1 MIYGQFFGIVKI
13 SLKYQER
20 KNYHEKKFL
29 IIGTITAAACAA
41 GFGCAEKKE
50 GPQTIII
57 ELADP
62 TDIEESNM
70 ADESASTEVPE
81 TEFESESFAEEM
93 TTDSSDEKYPQIEGL
108 SDNVTLSYTQIGSDD
123 PIIGLVIA
131 DILPDIHAKDL
142 DITNVQAYI
151 DDEEAVPYGDVT
163 FSLDVDPDS
172 QVVLYKLDENGK
184 ITSEQLEVTDGT
196 VSYQTSK
203 CGRWLVISSHL
214 ESETE
219 TETIE
224 SESETASE

>member
-1 MIYGQFFGIVKI
+1 M
-13 SLKYQER
+13 R
-20 KNYHEKKFL
+20 KKFF

-41 GFGCAEKKE
+41 VSGCAEKKE

-62 TDIEESNM
+62 TDIEESSM

-151 DDEEAVPYGDVT
+151 DDEEVVPYGDVT

-203 CGRWLVISSHL
+203 CGRWLVINSHL

-219 TETIE
+219 TETM
-224 SESETASE
+224 ESETASK

>member
-1 MIYGQFFGIVKI
+1 M
-13 SLKYQER
+13 R
-20 KNYHEKKFL
+20 KKFF

-41 GFGCAEKKE
+41 VSGCAEKKE

-62 TDIEESNM
+62 TDIEESSM

-81 TEFESESFAEEM
+81 TEFESESFAEEI
-93 TTDSSDEKYPQIEGL
+93 TTDSDERYPQIEGL

-142 DITNVQAYI
+142 NITNVQAYI
-151 DDEEAVPYGDVT
+151 DDEEVVPYGDVT
-163 FSLDVDPDS
+163 FSMDVDPDS

-203 CGRWLVISSHL
+203 CGRWLIISSNL

-219 TETIE
+219 TETME
-224 SESETASE
+224 SESETASK

>member
-1 MIYGQFFGIVKI
+1 M
-13 SLKYQER
+13 R
-20 KNYHEKKFL
+20 KNFL
-29 IIGTITAAACAA
+29 IIGTITAACAA
-41 GFGCAEKKE
+41 VSGCAEKKE

-62 TDIEESNM
+62 TDIEEFSM

-81 TEFESESFAEEM
+81 TEFESESFAEEI
-93 TTDSSDEKYPQIEGL
+93 TTESDERYPQIEGL
-108 SDNVTLSYTQIGSDD
+108 SDNVTLSYTQIGSND

-142 DITNVQAYI
+142 DITNVQTYI
-151 DDEEAVPYGDVT
+151 DDEEVVPYGDVT
-163 FSLDVDPDS
+163 FSMDVDPDS

-196 VSYQTSK
+196 VSYQTSQ

-219 TETIE
+219 TIE
-224 SESETASE
+224 SESETTSK

>member
-1 MIYGQFFGIVKI
+1 M
-13 SLKYQER
+13 R
-20 KNYHEKKFL
+20 KKFF

-41 GFGCAEKKE
+41 VSGCAEKKE

-62 TDIEESNM
+62 TDIEESSM

-81 TEFESESFAEEM
+81 TEFESESFAEEI
-93 TTDSSDEKYPQIEGL
+93 TTDSDERYPQIEGL
-108 SDNVTLSYTQIGSDD
+108 LDNVTLSYTQIGSND

-151 DDEEAVPYGDVT
+151 DDEEVVPYGDVT
-163 FSLDVDPDS
+163 FSMDVDPDS

-219 TETIE
+219 TETM
-224 SESETASE
+224 ESETASK

>member
-1 MIYGQFFGIVKI
+1 MKGKI
-13 SLKYQER
+13 IMR
-20 KNYHEKKFL
+20 KNFL
-29 IIGTITAAACAA
+29 IIGTITAACAA
-41 GFGCAEKKE
+41 VSGCAEKKE

-62 TDIEESNM
+62 ADIEESSM

-81 TEFESESFAEEM
+81 SESESESDSFAEEI
-93 TTDSSDEKYPQIEGL
+93 TTDSDERYPQIEGL

-131 DILPDIHAKDL
+131 DILLDIHAKDL

-151 DDEEAVPYGDVT
+151 DDEEVVPYGDVT
-163 FSLDVDPDS
+163 FSMDVDPDS

-184 ITSEQLEVTDGT
+184 IASEQLEVTDGK

-203 CGRWLVISSHL
+203 CGRWLIINSHL

-219 TETIE
+219 TETME
-224 SESETASE
+224 SESETASK

>member
-1 MIYGQFFGIVKI
+1 M
-13 SLKYQER
+13 R
-20 KNYHEKKFL
+20 KNFL
-29 IIGTITAAACAA
+29 IIGTITAACAA
-41 GFGCAEKKE
+41 VSGCAEKKE

-62 TDIEESNM
+62 ADIEESSM

-81 TEFESESFAEEM
+81 SESFAEEIA
-93 TTDSSDEKYPQIEGL
+93 TDSDERYPQIEGL

-151 DDEEAVPYGDVT
+151 DDEEVVPYGDVT
-163 FSLDVDPDS
+163 FSMDVDPDS

-184 ITSEQLEVTDGT
+184 IASEQLEVTDGT

-203 CGRWLVISSHL
+203 CGRWLIINSHL

-219 TETIE
+219 TETME
-224 SESETASE
+224 SESETASK

>member
-1 MIYGQFFGIVKI
+1 M
-13 SLKYQER
+13 R
-20 KNYHEKKFL
+20 KNFL
-29 IIGTITAAACAA
+29 IIGMITAAACATVA
-41 GFGCAEKKE
+41 GCAEKKE

-62 TDIEESNM
+62 ADIEESSM

-81 TEFESESFAEEM
+81 TESESESFAEEM
-93 TTDSSDEKYPQIEGL
+93 TTASSDEKYPQIGGL

-151 DDEEAVPYGDVT
+151 DDEEAVPYEDVT
-163 FSLDVDPDS
+163 FSMDVDPDS

-203 CGRWLVISSHL
+203 CGRWLVINSHL

-219 TETIE
+219 TETME
-224 SESETASE
+224 LESETASK

>member
-1 MIYGQFFGIVKI
+1 M
-13 SLKYQER
+13 R
-20 KNYHEKKFL
+20 KNFL
-29 IIGTITAAACAA
+29 IIGTITAACAA
-41 GFGCAEKKE
+41 VSGCAEKKE

-62 TDIEESNM
+62 ADIEESSM

-81 TEFESESFAEEM
+81 SESFAEEIA
-93 TTDSSDEKYPQIEGL
+93 TDSDERYPQIEGL

-131 DILPDIHAKDL
+131 DLLPDIHAKDL

-151 DDEEAVPYGDVT
+151 DDEEVVPYGDVT
-163 FSLDVDPDS
+163 FSMDVDPDS

-184 ITSEQLEVTDGT
+184 IASEQLEVTDGT

-203 CGRWLVISSHL
+203 CGRWLIISSNL

-219 TETIE
+219 TETME
-224 SESETASE
+224 LESETESK

>member
-1 MIYGQFFGIVKI
+1 M
-13 SLKYQER
+13 R
-20 KNYHEKKFL
+20 KNFL

-41 GFGCAEKKE
+41 VSGCAEKKE

-62 TDIEESNM
+62 ADIEESSM

-81 TEFESESFAEEM
+81 SFAEEI
-93 TTDSSDEKYPQIEGL
+93 TTDSDERYPQIEGL

-151 DDEEAVPYGDVT
+151 DDEEVVPYGDVT
-163 FSLDVDPDS
+163 FSMDVDPDS

-203 CGRWLVISSHL
+203 CGRWLIISSNL

-219 TETIE
+219 TETME
-224 SESETASE
+224 SESETVIK

>member
-1 MIYGQFFGIVKI
+1 MKGKI
-13 SLKYQER
+13 IMR
-20 KNYHEKKFL
+20 KNFL
-29 IIGTITAAACAA
+29 IIGMITAAACAA
-41 GFGCAEKKE
+41 VSGCAEKKE

-62 TDIEESNM
+62 ADIEESSM

-81 TEFESESFAEEM
+81 SESFAEEIA
-93 TTDSSDEKYPQIEGL
+93 TDSDERYPQIEGL

-151 DDEEAVPYGDVT
+151 DDEEVVPYGDVT
-163 FSLDVDPDS
+163 FSMDVDPDS

-184 ITSEQLEVTDGT
+184 IASEQLEVTDGT

-203 CGRWLVISSHL
+203 CGRWLIISSNL

-219 TETIE
+219 TETME
-224 SESETASE
+224 SDSETASK

>member
-1 MIYGQFFGIVKI
+1 M
-13 SLKYQER
+13 R
-20 KNYHEKKFL
+20 KNFL
-29 IIGTITAAACAA
+29 IIGMITAAACTAVY
-41 GFGCAEKKE
+41 GCAEKKE

-62 TDIEESNM
+62 ADIEESSM
-70 ADESASTEVPE
+70 ANESASTEVPE
-81 TEFESESFAEEM
+81 SFAEEI
-93 TTDSSDEKYPQIEGL
+93 TTDSDERYPQIEGL
-108 SDNVTLSYTQIGSDD
+108 SNNVTLSCTQIGSDD

-151 DDEEAVPYGDVT
+151 DDEEVVPYGDVT
-163 FSLDVDPDS
+163 FSMDVDPDS

-184 ITSEQLEVTDGT
+184 IASEQLEVTDGT

-203 CGRWLVISSHL
+203 CGRWLIINSHL

-219 TETIE
+219 TETMK
-224 SESETASE
+224 SESETASKVMTTR

>member
-1 MIYGQFFGIVKI
+1 MKGKI
-13 SLKYQER
+13 IMR
-20 KNYHEKKFL
+20 KNFL
-29 IIGTITAAACAA
+29 IIGTITAACAA
-41 GFGCAEKKE
+41 VSGCAEKKE
-50 GPQTIII
+50 APQTIII

-62 TDIEESNM
+62 ADIEESSM

-81 TEFESESFAEEM
+81 SESESFAEEI
-93 TTDSSDEKYPQIEGL
+93 TTDSDERYPQIEGL

-142 DITNVQAYI
+142 NITNVQAYI
-151 DDEEAVPYGDVT
+151 DDEEVVPYGDVT
-163 FSLDVDPDS
+163 FSMDVDPDS

-203 CGRWLVISSHL
+203 CGRWLIISSNL

-219 TETIE
+219 TETME
-224 SESETASE
+224 SESETASK

>member
-1 MIYGQFFGIVKI
+1 M
-13 SLKYQER
+13 
-20 KNYHEKKFL
+20 
-29 IIGTITAAACAA
+29 ITAATCAV
-41 GFGCAEKKE
+41 GSGCTEKKE

-62 TDIEESNM
+62 ADIEESSM
-70 ADESASTEVPE
+70 ADESASTEMPE

-219 TETIE
+219 TETME
-224 SESETASE
+224 LESETASK

>member
-1 MIYGQFFGIVKI
+1 M
-13 SLKYQER
+13 R
-20 KNYHEKKFL
+20 KNFL
-29 IIGTITAAACAA
+29 IIGMITAAACTAVY
-41 GFGCAEKKE
+41 GCAEKKE

-62 TDIEESNM
+62 ADIEESSM
-70 ADESASTEVPE
+70 ANESASTEVPE
-81 TEFESESFAEEM
+81 SESESFAEEI
-93 TTDSSDEKYPQIEGL
+93 TTDSDERYPQIEGL
-108 SDNVTLSYTQIGSDD
+108 SNNVTLSCTQIGSDD

-142 DITNVQAYI
+142 NITNVQAYI
-151 DDEEAVPYGDVT
+151 DDEEVVPYGDVT
-163 FSLDVDPDS
+163 FSMDVDPDS

-203 CGRWLVISSHL
+203 CGRWLIISSNL

-219 TETIE
+219 TETME
-224 SESETASE
+224 SESETASK

>member
-1 MIYGQFFGIVKI
+1 M
-13 SLKYQER
+13 R
-20 KNYHEKKFL
+20 KNFL
-29 IIGTITAAACAA
+29 IIGTITAACAA
-41 GFGCAEKKE
+41 VSGCAEKKE

-62 TDIEESNM
+62 ADIEESSM

-81 TEFESESFAEEM
+81 SESESFAEEI
-93 TTDSSDEKYPQIEGL
+93 TTDSDERYPQIEGL

-131 DILPDIHAKDL
+131 DIHAKDL

-151 DDEEAVPYGDVT
+151 DDEEVVPYGDVT
-163 FSLDVDPDS
+163 FSMDVDPDS

-184 ITSEQLEVTDGT
+184 IASEQLEVTDGT

-203 CGRWLVISSHL
+203 CGRWLIINSHL

-219 TETIE
+219 TETMK
-224 SESETASE
+224 SESETASK

>member
-1 MIYGQFFGIVKI
+1 M
-13 SLKYQER
+13 R
-20 KNYHEKKFL
+20 KKFF

-41 GFGCAEKKE
+41 VSGCAEKKE

-62 TDIEESNM
+62 TDIEESSM

-81 TEFESESFAEEM
+81 TEFESESFAEEI
-93 TTDSSDEKYPQIEGL
+93 TTDSDERYPQIEGL
-108 SDNVTLSYTQIGSDD
+108 SDNVTLSYTQIESND

-151 DDEEAVPYGDVT
+151 DDEEVVLYGDVT
-163 FSLDVDPDS
+163 FSMDVDPDS

-184 ITSEQLEVTDGT
+184 ITSEQLEVTDGI

-219 TETIE
+219 TETM
-224 SESETASE
+224 ESETASK

>member
-1 MIYGQFFGIVKI
+1 M
-13 SLKYQER
+13 R
-20 KNYHEKKFL
+20 KNFL
-29 IIGTITAAACAA
+29 IIGTITAACAA
-41 GFGCAEKKE
+41 VSGCAEKKE

-62 TDIEESNM
+62 ADIEESSM

-81 TEFESESFAEEM
+81 SESFAEEI
-93 TTDSSDEKYPQIEGL
+93 TTDSDERYPQIEGL

-131 DILPDIHAKDL
+131 DILPDIHAKVL

-151 DDEEAVPYGDVT
+151 DDEEVVPYGDVT
-163 FSLDVDPDS
+163 FSTDVDPDS

-184 ITSEQLEVTDGT
+184 IASEQLEVTDGT

-203 CGRWLVISSHL
+203 CGRWLIINSHL

-219 TETIE
+219 TETME
-224 SESETASE
+224 SESETASK

>member
-1 MIYGQFFGIVKI
+1 M
-13 SLKYQER
+13 R
-20 KNYHEKKFL
+20 KNFL
-29 IIGTITAAACAA
+29 IIGMITAAACTAVY
-41 GFGCAEKKE
+41 GCAEKKE

-62 TDIEESNM
+62 ADIEESSM
-70 ADESASTEVPE
+70 ANESASTEVPE
-81 TEFESESFAEEM
+81 SFAEEI
-93 TTDSSDEKYPQIEGL
+93 TTDSDERYPQIEGL
-108 SDNVTLSYTQIGSDD
+108 SNNVTLSCTQIGSDD

-131 DILPDIHAKDL
+131 DILPDIHAKNL

-151 DDEEAVPYGDVT
+151 DDEEVVPYGDVT
-163 FSLDVDPDS
+163 FSMDVDPDS

-219 TETIE
+219 TETM
-224 SESETASE
+224 ESETASK

>member
-1 MIYGQFFGIVKI
+1 M
-13 SLKYQER
+13 R
-20 KNYHEKKFL
+20 KKFF

-41 GFGCAEKKE
+41 VSGCAEKKE

-62 TDIEESNM
+62 TDIEESSM
-70 ADESASTEVPE
+70 ADESAEI
-81 TEFESESFAEEM
+81 
-93 TTDSSDEKYPQIEGL
+93 TTDSDERYPQIEGL
-108 SDNVTLSYTQIGSDD
+108 SDNVTLSYTQIGSND

-151 DDEEAVPYGDVT
+151 DDEEVVPYGDVT
-163 FSLDVDPDS
+163 FSMDVDPDS

-219 TETIE
+219 TETM
-224 SESETASE
+224 ESETASK

>member
-1 MIYGQFFGIVKI
+1 M
-13 SLKYQER
+13 R
-20 KNYHEKKFL
+20 KNFL
-29 IIGTITAAACAA
+29 IIGTITAACAA
-41 GFGCAEKKE
+41 VSGCAEKKE

-62 TDIEESNM
+62 ADIEESSM

-81 TEFESESFAEEM
+81 SESESFAEEI
-93 TTDSSDEKYPQIEGL
+93 TTDSDERYPQIEGL

-151 DDEEAVPYGDVT
+151 DDEEVVPYGDVT
-163 FSLDVDPDS
+163 FSMDVDPDS

-184 ITSEQLEVTDGT
+184 IASEQLEVTDGT

-203 CGRWLVISSHL
+203 LGRWLIINSHL

-219 TETIE
+219 TETMK
-224 SESETASE
+224 SESETASK

>member
-1 MIYGQFFGIVKI
+1 M
-13 SLKYQER
+13 R
-20 KNYHEKKFL
+20 KNFL
-29 IIGTITAAACAA
+29 IIGTITAACAA
-41 GFGCAEKKE
+41 VSGCAEKKE

-62 TDIEESNM
+62 TDIEESSM

-81 TEFESESFAEEM
+81 TEFESESFAEEI
-93 TTDSSDEKYPQIEGL
+93 TTDSDERYPQIEGL
-108 SDNVTLSYTQIGSDD
+108 SDNVTLSYTQIGSND

-142 DITNVQAYI
+142 NITNVQAYI
-151 DDEEAVPYGDVT
+151 DDEEVVPYGDVT
-163 FSLDVDPDS
+163 FSMDVDPDS

-219 TETIE
+219 TETM
-224 SESETASE
+224 ESETASK

>member
-1 MIYGQFFGIVKI
+1 MI
-13 SLKYQER
+13 
-20 KNYHEKKFL
+20 
-29 IIGTITAAACAA
+29 
-41 GFGCAEKKE
+41 CAEKKE

-62 TDIEESNM
+62 ADIEESSM

-81 TEFESESFAEEM
+81 SESFAEEIA
-93 TTDSSDEKYPQIEGL
+93 TDSDERYPQIEGL

-131 DILPDIHAKDL
+131 DLLPDIHAKDL

-151 DDEEAVPYGDVT
+151 DDEEVVPYGDVT
-163 FSLDVDPDS
+163 FSMDVDPDS

-184 ITSEQLEVTDGT
+184 IASEQLEVTDGT

-203 CGRWLVISSHL
+203 CGRWLIISSNL

-219 TETIE
+219 TETME
-224 SESETASE
+224 SESETASK

>member
-1 MIYGQFFGIVKI
+1 M
-13 SLKYQER
+13 R
-20 KNYHEKKFL
+20 KNFL
-29 IIGTITAAACAA
+29 IIGTITAACAA
-41 GFGCAEKKE
+41 VSGCAEKKE

-62 TDIEESNM
+62 ADIEESSM

-81 TEFESESFAEEM
+81 SFAEEI
-93 TTDSSDEKYPQIEGL
+93 TTDSDERYPQIEGL
-108 SDNVTLSYTQIGSDD
+108 SNNVTLSCTQIGSDD

-151 DDEEAVPYGDVT
+151 DDEEVVPYGDVT
-163 FSLDVDPDS
+163 FSMDVDPDS

-203 CGRWLVISSHL
+203 CGRWLIISSNL

-219 TETIE
+219 TETME
-224 SESETASE
+224 SESETASK

>member
-1 MIYGQFFGIVKI
+1 M
-13 SLKYQER
+13 R
-20 KNYHEKKFL
+20 KNFL
-29 IIGTITAAACAA
+29 IIGTITAACAA
-41 GFGCAEKKE
+41 VSGCAEKKE

-62 TDIEESNM
+62 ADIEESSM

-81 TEFESESFAEEM
+81 SESFAEEI
-93 TTDSSDEKYPQIEGL
+93 TTDSDERYPQIEGL

-151 DDEEAVPYGDVT
+151 DDEEVVPYGDVT
-163 FSLDVDPDS
+163 FSMDVDPDS

-184 ITSEQLEVTDGT
+184 ITSEQLEVTDGI

-219 TETIE
+219 TETM
-224 SESETASE
+224 ESETASK

>member
-1 MIYGQFFGIVKI
+1 M
-13 SLKYQER
+13 R
-20 KNYHEKKFL
+20 KKFF

-41 GFGCAEKKE
+41 VSGCAEKKE

-62 TDIEESNM
+62 TDIEESSM

-81 TEFESESFAEEM
+81 TEFESESFAEEI
-93 TTDSSDEKYPQIEGL
+93 TTDSDERYPQIEGL

-151 DDEEAVPYGDVT
+151 DDEEVVPYGDVT
-163 FSLDVDPDS
+163 FSMDVDPDS

-184 ITSEQLEVTDGT
+184 ITSEQLEVTDGI

-214 ESETE
+214 ESETG
-219 TETIE
+219 TETM
-224 SESETASE
+224 ESETASK